1 MIKGMRLFIFIL
13 CVFLTAC
20 ADQSHTHENEK
31 NHSTVINSTPNTKVD
46 SIIHKEPIKPKEPDF
61 TRLTSRNSLAYLSE
75 FSQTNASKRIKICTK
90 HGDMEF
96 ILYKGTPLHAASF
109 IHLIQEKYFSGV
121 EITRVLKNHVIQGGN
136 SQKKSKSTQRFLLGK
151 YTVPH
156 EIRPYYI
163 HKKGALALARQME
176 NNPDKDSEPYDFYI
190 VHGRKIGSAELYNIQ
205 KEKDITYSDKQK
217 EIYKTKG
224 GTPHLDG
231 EFTVFGEITSG
242 LSILEK
248 LADLPVDKQNWPKD
262 NLLISIEI
270 ID

>member
-1 MIKGMRLFIFIL
+1 MRLFIFIL

-31 NHSTVINSTPNTKVD
+31 NNSTVINSTPNAKVD

-109 IHLIQEKYFSGV
+109 I
-121 EITRVLKNHVIQGGN
+121 
-136 SQKKSKSTQRFLLGK
+136 LGK

-163 HKKGALALARQME
+163 HKKGALALARQVE
-176 NNPDKDSEPYDFYI
+176 HNPDKDSEPYDFYI

>member
-1 MIKGMRLFIFIL
+1 MRLFIFIL

-31 NHSTVINSTPNTKVD
+31 NNSTVINSTPNAKVD

-163 HKKGALALARQME
+163 HKKGALALARQVE
-176 NNPDKDSEPYDFYI
+176 HNPDKDSEPYDFYI

-205 KEKDITYSDKQK
+205 RKRHYV
-217 EIYKTKG
+217 
-224 GTPHLDG
+224 LR
-231 EFTVFGEITSG
+231 
-242 LSILEK
+242 
-248 LADLPVDKQNWPKD
+248 
-262 NLLISIEI
+262 
-270 ID
+270 

>member
-1 MIKGMRLFIFIL
+1 MRLFIFIL

-20 ADQSHTHENEK
+20 ADQSHTCENKE
-31 NHSTVINSTPNTKVD
+31 NRSTDIGTAPKANVE
-46 SIIHKEPIKPKEPDF
+46 SIIHRQPIKPKEPAI

-75 FSQTNASKRIKICTK
+75 FSQTNTSKRIKICTK
-90 HGDMEF
+90 HGNMEF

-151 YTVPH
+151 YTVPA
-156 EIRPYYI
+156 EIKPYYI
-163 HKKGALALARQME
+163 HKKGALALARQMDD
-176 NNPDKDSEPYDFYI
+176 NPSKSSEPYDFYI

-248 LADLPVDKQNWPKD
+248 LANLPVDKQNWPKD
-262 NLLISIEI
+262 NLLINIEI
-270 ID
+270 MD